1 MKLLRI
7 RPIVAIS
14 FLLSTNLNALPG
26 LSQSLTLS
34 EEKAQLGEIHYSARV
49 GGTIPTQGDTFL
61 VQVLSEGDVLRR
73 IQVGTNEEVN
83 FQVVQAL
90 LLVVEDSV
98 GQARELTIGNA
109 NSEWKESV
117 EVPEGAELVGISG
130 ASGWWI
136 GQIRFHFSDGSASDT
151 FGGTG
156 GDTDFR
162 LLLSQRDKKWKGR
175 WLGFWGTHT
184 NYLESLGLIFW
195 PIE

>member
-7 RPIVAIS
+7 RPIVVIS
-14 FLLSTNLNALPG
+14 ILLSANLITLPCLG
-26 LSQSLTLS
+26 QSLNLS
-34 EEKAQLGEIHYSARV
+34 AEKARLGEIHYSARV
-49 GGTIPTQGDTFL
+49 GGTVPTEGDTFL
-61 VQVLSEGDVLRR
+61 VRVLAEGDILRQL
-73 IQVGTNEEVN
+73 QVGVNRDVN
-83 FQVVQAL
+83 FRVVQAL
-90 LLVVEDSV
+90 LMVVEDSK
-98 GQARELTIGNA
+98 GEIQELTIGNA
-109 NSEWKESV
+109 DSEWEERV

-136 GQIRFHFSDGSASDT
+136 DQIRFHFSDGSTSPT

-162 LLLSQRDKKWKGR
+162 LVLSQREGKRKGR
-175 WLGFWGTHT
+175 WLGFWGTRT